1 MSATVAGLPFLQR
14 LHVRLSLVALALLV
28 LPSLALLGLA
38 RHYSVQSALEST
50 QRLNLGLARYIAEHQ
65 PRPLISSD
73 GRADAESM
81 QSVATNVMM
90 IHPGVEVYLLDA
102 QGRVMAHA
110 LGDVAPLAE
119 RVDLDAVRPL
129 IEPRAQP
136 IELPLLGDD
145 PRRPDVRAIVSV
157 AALPRDGAT
166 AGYLYVVLQGG
177 EMQAL
182 TDGLARSQAWR
193 TALAGGLLS
202 VAVTAVVLVMALRR
216 LTRPLRELTAQVQEF
231 RAPAGVDDAPVSPA
245 DAGDE
250 IALLRQA
257 TQAMQQRIARQF
269 ARLEEADRMRR
280 ELVSNIS
287 HDLHTPLASIHGY
300 VETLLLRGDQLDTA
314 TREQHLR
321 TALRHAKRLGKRVA
335 DLFELSKLDA
345 GRVQPRLEA
354 FCLAELLQDVV
365 QSYRLQA
372 EQRGVSLA
380 LAESGRSDVQVLA
393 DIALIERVLQNL
405 IDNALRHTPQ
415 GGSISLAV
423 TSQGEQVRVSI
434 TDTGGGI
441 AQEHL
446 PHIFERYWRASD
458 AQAVAA
464 GPSAGLGLA
473 IVKRILDL
481 HGSVV
486 KVRSELAHGTH
497 IEFVLPQGS

>member
-1 MSATVAGLPFLQR
+1 MSAATAARLPFARR

-38 RHYSVQSALEST
+38 RHYSVQSTLEST

-65 PRPLISSD
+65 PRPLITAD
-73 GRADAESM
+73 GSADAESM

-90 IHPGVEVYLLDA
+90 IHPGVEVYLLDRQA
-102 QGRVMAHA
+102 RVIAHA

-119 RVDLDAVRPL
+119 SIDLDAVRPL
-129 IEPRAQP
+129 IGPRAHAA
-136 IELPLLGDD
+136 ELPVLGDD
-145 PRRPDVRAIVSV
+145 PRRPGVRSIVSV
-157 AALPRDGAT
+157 AALERDGAV

-177 EMQAL
+177 DMQAL
-182 TDGLARSQAWR
+182 TAGLARSQAWR
-193 TALAGGLLS
+193 TALAGATLS
-202 VAVTAVVLVMALRR
+202 VAATAVVLVMALRR
-216 LTRPLRELTAQVQEF
+216 LTQPLRELTAQVQAF
-231 RAPAGVDDAPVSPA
+231 RADDDPAAGAG
-245 DAGDE
+245 AGDE

-257 TQAMQQRIARQF
+257 IHAMQQRIAQQF
-269 ARLEEADRMRR
+269 TRLEDADRMRR

-300 VETLLLRGDQLDTA
+300 VETLLLRGDQLDAT

-372 EQRGVSLA
+372 QQRGVSLA
-380 LAESGRSDVQVLA
+380 LAESGRCDVQVLA

-423 TSQGEQVRVSI
+423 TSQGEQVKVSI
-434 TDTGGGI
+434 TDTGSGI

-458 AQAVAA
+458 AQAVEA

-486 KVRSELAHGTH
+486 KVRSELARGTH
-497 IEFVLPQGS
+497 IEFVLTK